1 MDAVRLVGRAAHDAP
16 QEGDLVAALLD
27 RHAVILDLIV
37 LEVRELMIVRR
48 EERLGVDLLLDV
60 LDDGARDA
68 HAVERARAAANL
80 IEDDKA
86 VLRRV
91 LKDLRDFIHLDH
103 EGALTAD
110 EVVARADALSTSER
124 RPLAQM
130 PELSASSY
138 LSGKFMSGYED
149 YATDQFPLREQFRT
163 LKALMGLYVFG
174 QKDNNG
180 VYLADGSA
188 AKLEYPLNEGSV
200 AHAADRFRYL
210 YETLMA
216 GTNAKVYLSVIPDK
230 NYFLAEANGYPAL
243 DYQALT
249 DALRKQTEFAAYIDL
264 FGTLTADDYY
274 RTDSHWRQENLL
286 TAADTLAAAMG
297 VALPDNRYTEWTLDR
312 PYYGVYYGYAA
323 LPMEPD
329 HLTYLTSDLLDACT
343 VYNYETGKTGP
354 IYDLAKG
361 AGKDPYEL
369 FLSGSVSLLT
379 IENPNADTDRELV
392 IFRDSFGSSLAPLLV
407 PGYAKVTLADIRYLP
422 SSQMGKYLTFTDQDV
437 LFLYSA
443 PVLNNSETLK

>member
-1 MDAVRLVGRAAHDAP
+1 MFEKWKNILTVGLLSAFVLAFGVWAAVKP
-16 QEGDLVAALLD
+16 
-27 RHAVILDLIV
+27 
-37 LEVRELMIVRR
+37 
-48 EERLGVDLLLDV
+48 
-60 LDDGARDA
+60 
-68 HAVERARAAANL
+68 
-80 IEDDKA
+80 
-86 VLRRV
+86 
-91 LKDLRDFIHLDH
+91 
-103 EGALTAD
+103 
-110 EVVARADALSTSER
+110 ADALSTSER

-297 VALPDNRYTEWTLDR
+297 VALPDSCYTEWTLDR

-323 LPMEPD
+323 LPM
-329 HLTYLTSDLLDACT
+329 
-343 VYNYETGKTGP
+343 
-354 IYDLAKG
+354 G
-361 AGKDPYEL
+361 AGPADLPHQRP
-369 FLSGSVSLLT
+369 SGRLHGVQLR
-379 IENPNADTDRELV
+379 NRQNRA
-392 IFRDSFGSSLAPLLV
+392 
-407 PGYAKVTLADIRYLP
+407 YL
-422 SSQMGKYLTFTDQDV
+422 
-437 LFLYSA
+437 
-443 PVLNNSETLK
+443 